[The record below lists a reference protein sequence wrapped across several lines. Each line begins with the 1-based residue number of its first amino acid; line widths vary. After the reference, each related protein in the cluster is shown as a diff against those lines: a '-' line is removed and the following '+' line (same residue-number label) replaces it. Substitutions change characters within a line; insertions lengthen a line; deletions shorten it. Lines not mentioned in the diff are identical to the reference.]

1 VPGIR
6 ASDVEIEATEAQCD
20 RTNTGF
26 ECYPVLGA
34 NRPQIKI
41 FNYAKGAK
49 LLVGC
54 SAVLDNIGGETGANS
69 HTKFLLPTVTTPF
82 ADIVIK
88 EGSCL

>member
-1 VPGIR
+1 MAVAAI
-6 ASDVEIEATEAQCD
+6 VATDAQCD

-34 NRPQIKI
+34 TRPQIKI

-54 SAVLDNIGGETGANS
+54 SAVLDDIGGEPGANS
-69 HTKFLLPTVTTPF
+69 WTKFLLPTVTTPF

-88 EGSCL
+88 ENSCL